1 MSGLTLLRPF
11 WLAVLPLL
19 AALAIWL
26 VFRPP
31 AAGGWER
38 TMPPPMLAAMQ
49 ALGHLGVAS
58 RRAGWA
64 PLLAGGLIALGLSG
78 PAVPRA
84 DAPLLAGSGAILIAL
99 DLSPSVAEGPA
110 LADAQAAAAAVL
122 AAARGR
128 PVGLVLFA
136 GEAYEVAAP
145 TADPTTL
152 ETQIAVLGPDTMPG
166 SGSRPAAALALAR
179 QMLGGDSHADLVLI
193 SDGGGFDA
201 AARAEA
207 ERLAADGIR
216 MSVLTLPA
224 GPHGPDSIRAMED
237 LASAEAPARAPD
249 PVLARLSRPGALTR
263 DPVLSVL
270 QYRDLGPAV
279 ALLAMFP
286 LLALFRRRA

>member
-1 MSGLTLLRPF
+1 MSGLILLRPF
-11 WLAVLPLL
+11 WLAVLPVL
-19 AALAIWL
+19 AALAFWL

-38 TMPPPMLAAMQ
+38 TMPPHMLAAMR
-49 ALGHLGVAS
+49 ALGHLGGAS

-64 PLLAGGLIALGLSG
+64 PLLAGALIALGLSG

-128 PVGLVLFA
+128 PVGLVLYA

-145 TADPTTL
+145 TADPATL

-193 SDGGGFDA
+193 SDGGGFDN

-207 ERLAADGIR
+207 DRLAADGIR
-216 MSVLTLPA
+216 ISVLTLPT
-224 GPHGPDSIRAMED
+224 GPHGPADTRAIED
-237 LASAEAPARAPD
+237 LASAAAPARSPD
-249 PVLARLSRPGALTR
+249 PVLARLLRSGALTR

-270 QYRDLGPAV
+270 QYRDLGPAI
-279 ALLAMFP
+279 ALLAALP
-286 LLALFRRRA
+286 LLALFRRRT